1 MADNLDNE
9 TYETFERDTI
19 KYKLYELSLEK
30 AFLDK
35 KKYGVF
41 LQTRNCEGPQYIK
54 SCGDVN

>member
-41 LQTRNCEGPQYIK
+41 LQTRNLKVLCT
-54 SCGDVN
+54 